1 VTVPVAYDQIYEF
14 AIFVNGI
21 QTTDFIYSDAGY
33 NQTTIV
39 FVSTYT
45 NTDFISLVAIGP
57 TTVDSTD
64 IDYSWSVPV
73 TQIITATG
81 SLTYTL
87 NNSLEYTNPDNV
99 IVTVDGV
106 RARTAAGIEWYG
118 DGSTEFLL
126 PDRIGVSQADILD
139 TQVHVYLDEIA
150 QQLNTDFTV
159 TPYDPFS
166 GNNGRRSV
174 VFTNEPALGTRIL
187 ITVET
192 GVQAYVN
199 SNQLVFVAGAGLEP
213 SLGQTIA
220 VTTWNDTRQQNIL
233 TQVFVGPTT
242 QGVVISEGY
251 DDTDFDAGTVSGE
264 PGSFDYSSGT
274 TISVNNL
281 DLGRAV
287 PDPDR
292 LNVTLNGRRL
302 FYGQDFTI
310 DGTELVLT
318 SGLLNVLDTVMITQ
332 VTQNIVPEA
341 MAFRIFQDM
350 RGSQT
355 VYRITSGTT
364 TVLTQALSASDDVV
378 YVDNAGALQQPNV
391 AINIWGVI
399 TIGGE
404 RIMYRE
410 RNTVN
415 NTVSGLLRGTAGTSA
430 YAHAVGSTV
439 YNMGSGNMLPAQF
452 QNYIL
457 ENTFLGDGTTT
468 SFGTDITVVD
478 QPKVYLG
485 GSIAVTVDSVLQPAS
500 AWTLNPYEPVVI
512 SLIEIPVAGASVEV
526 TVTNLQGHTSSNN
539 FTSTGSSGTFAT
551 NLSLELTL
559 QAQSSYTINSL
570 NPITV
575 TFDHAIAAGLTVA
588 ITDAAGL
595 SDTTQIQFGT
605 GSEDTYQSDV
615 DLTQP
620 VMVYVGGT
628 EQSPDTYTVTSI
640 APISVVFDTAPDS
653 GVDVTILV
661 RQGVTWYQ
669 AGATTPSNGEPLQ
682 ITNTQAARF
691 LRGL

>member
-1 VTVPVAYDQIYEF
+1 LD
-14 AIFVNGI
+14 
-21 QTTDFIYSDAGY
+21 
-33 NQTTIV
+33 
-39 FVSTYT
+39 
-45 NTDFISLVAIGP
+45 
-57 TTVDSTD
+57 
-64 IDYSWSVPV
+64 
-73 TQIITATG
+73 
-81 SLTYTL
+81 
-87 NNSLEYTNPDNV
+87 NSLEYTNPDNL
-99 IVTVDGV
+99 IVTVDGA

-126 PDRIGVSQADILD
+126 PDRLGVSQSQILD
-139 TQVHVYLDEIA
+139 SQVHVYLDEIA
-150 QQLNTDFTV
+150 QQLSTDFTV
-159 TPYDPFS
+159 TPYDPFN
-166 GNNGRRSV
+166 GHNGRRSV
-174 VFTNEPALGTRIL
+174 VFTNEPTLGTRIL

-199 SNQLVFVAGAGLEP
+199 SNQLVFVSGAGLEP

-242 QGVVISEGY
+242 QGIVVSEGF
-251 DDTDFDAGTVSGE
+251 DDTDFDTGTVTGE
-264 PGSFDYSSGT
+264 PGSFDYSTGIT
-274 TISVNNL
+274 VSVNNL
-281 DLGRAV
+281 DLGRVV

-302 FYGQDFTI
+302 FSGQDFTI
-310 DGTELVLT
+310 NDTELILT

-332 VTQNIVPEA
+332 VTQNVVPEP

-355 VYRITSGTT
+355 VYRITPGTT
-364 TVLTQALSASDDVV
+364 TVLTQELSASADVI
-378 YVDNAGALQQPNV
+378 YVADAGALQQPNV

-415 NTVSGLLRGTAGTSA
+415 NTVSGLLRGTAGTSV
-430 YAHAVGSTV
+430 YTHAIDSTV

-457 ENTFLGDGTTT
+457 ENTFLGDGTTAA
-468 SFGTDITVVD
+468 FETDMTIVD
-478 QPKVYLG
+478 QPKVYVG
-485 GSIAVTVDSVLQPAS
+485 GSIAVTVNDILQPS
-500 AWTLNPYEPVVI
+500 SSWTLNPYDPVAI
-512 SLIEIPVAGASVEV
+512 TLAEIPVAGSSVVV
-526 TVTNLQGHTSSNN
+526 TVTDLHGTPTSNN
-539 FTSTGSSGTFAT
+539 FTSTGSSGTFTT
-551 NLSLELTL
+551 NLSLGLTL
-559 QAQSSYTINSL
+559 QSQLSYTIDNL
-570 NPITV
+570 NPVTV
-575 TFDHAIAAGLTVA
+575 TFDSAVASGLAIA

-605 GSEDTYQSDV
+605 GYAVTYQSNI

-620 VMVYVGGT
+620 VIVYVGGT
-628 EQSPDTYTVTSI
+628 EQSSDTYTVTNI
-640 APISVVFDTAPDS
+640 APISVIFDTAPDS

-669 AGATTPSNGEPLQ
+669 QGATTPSNGEPLQ